1 MIKKYI
7 FIFSTVYIILSI
19 LLLILLNFI
28 DLPNTTIAIVSIMA
42 AAIFTVQS
50 FVKEQSRAPDT
61 SEKNQLV
68 WGCLIST
75 IAIGSLL
82 SVIPLIV
89 SADIDSLNN
98 VLRNVLDV
106 IPLWLLIL
114 SIFIAILI
122 QYLILKFSFGY
133 FANKIVKNMK

>member
-75 IAIGSLL
+75 IAIGKLTKTTKHAKRHFWLTDVCTCHGLL
-82 SVIPLIV
+82 PSH
-89 SADIDSLNN
+89 SA
-98 VLRNVLDV
+98 
-106 IPLWLLIL
+106 
-114 SIFIAILI
+114 
-122 QYLILKFSFGY
+122 
-133 FANKIVKNMK
+133 